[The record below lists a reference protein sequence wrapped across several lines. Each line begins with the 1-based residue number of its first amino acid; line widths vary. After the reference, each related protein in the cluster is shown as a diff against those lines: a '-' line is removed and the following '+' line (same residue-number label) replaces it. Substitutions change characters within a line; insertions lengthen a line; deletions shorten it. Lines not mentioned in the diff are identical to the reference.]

1 VIVVDTNVLS
11 EPLGPTPSPAVLAWL
26 SDAAADVAITTV
38 TVAELLYRVQR
49 LPEGRRKV
57 DLTAA
62 IERLIRS
69 AGDRVLAYDEAAARA
84 HASLRAAREAAGRVT
99 SVEDGMVAAIAIAHG
114 AKVATRNVTDFEG
127 FGVEVVNPWESV
139 R

>member
-1 VIVVDTNVLS
+1 VIVVDTHVLS
-11 EPLGPTPSPAVLAWL
+11 EPLRPTPSPAVLAWL
-26 SDAAADVAITTV
+26 ADAAADVAITTIA
-38 TVAELLYRVQR
+38 VAELLYGAQR

-62 IERLIRS
+62 IERLIRA
-69 AGDRVLAYDEAAARA
+69 AGDRVLSYDEPVARA
-84 HASLRAAREAAGRVT
+84 HASLRAARESAGRLT
-99 SVEDGMVAAIAIAHG
+99 SVEDGMVAVAHG
-114 AKVATRNVTDFEG
+114 AKVATRNVADFEG